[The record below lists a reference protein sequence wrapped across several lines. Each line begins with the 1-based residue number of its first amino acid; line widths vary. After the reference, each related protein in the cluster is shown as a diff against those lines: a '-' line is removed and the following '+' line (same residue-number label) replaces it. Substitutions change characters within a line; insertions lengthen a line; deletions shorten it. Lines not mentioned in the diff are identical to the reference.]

1 MSNLSKILVVEDSP
15 ILLLDLCDQL
25 EELGYAPIAATT
37 AATAARLIDDSIT
50 AMITDIEL
58 GDGPDGLALARVAAK
73 ARPGLPIVVVS
84 GGVTPAPSDLP
95 TGAIFVP
102 KPYTLE
108 AILAALHNQEMA
120 VAA

>member
-1 MSNLSKILVVEDSP
+1 MSNLSKILVVEDCP

-25 EELGYAPIAATT
+25 EELGYLPVSATT
-37 AATAARLIDDSIT
+37 AATAARLVDDSIT

-58 GDGPDGLALARVAAK
+58 GDGPDGLALARLAAQ

-84 GGVTPAPSDLP
+84 GGVLPDPSDLP
-95 TGAIFVP
+95 ARAIFVP
-102 KPYTLE
+102 KPYSLE
-108 AILAALHNQEMA
+108 TILAALQAQQMP